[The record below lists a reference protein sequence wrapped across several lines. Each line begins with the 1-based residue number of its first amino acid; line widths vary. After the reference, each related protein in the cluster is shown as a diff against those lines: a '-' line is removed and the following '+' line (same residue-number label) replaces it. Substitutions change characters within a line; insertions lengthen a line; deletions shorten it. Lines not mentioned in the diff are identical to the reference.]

1 MVEGKQSFVT
11 GAYFRIGII
20 GESRGGRFLV
30 TADDVWVWV
39 SELRNDSQGNFL
51 AACKLLGDKARVPW
65 FHAHRGPYPRV
76 GQEDRSPILADVCER
91 GDLLCVFSGTVINSK
106 IENPCQKF

>member
-1 MVEGKQSFVT
+1 MTEAHV
-11 GAYFRIGII
+11 RIGII
-20 GESRGGRFLV
+20 GESRGGRVLV

-65 FHAHRGPYPRV
+65 LHAHRRPYPRI
-76 GQEDRSPILADVCER
+76 GQEEYSPMLEDV
-91 GDLLCVFSGTVINSK
+91 
-106 IENPCQKF
+106 